1 MAVAMTA
8 KYWFDVRE
16 IIEALIKPVNKTCV
30 VYVFS
35 DELDRVLYV
44 GKTLNPL
51 ERFGRHCKDK
61 EWFAEIAYW
70 EIEYCADE
78 IDALNREDELI
89 KELQPIY
96 NKTKNR
102 RNRPCSQKTK
112 RYWKNVTTQDV
123 IRQVKQEMG
132 MSSLDSYTSLPITQ
146 LQQFVK
152 RRDELLDLR
161 QVVLMQQGH
170 L

>member
-1 MAVAMTA
+1 MTA

-16 IIEALIKPVNKTCV
+16 IIEALKKPVNKTCV

-61 EWFAEIAYW
+61 DWFAEIAYW

-78 IDALNREDELI
+78 VDALNREAELI
-89 KELQPIY
+89 DELQPIY
-96 NKTKNR
+96 NINKNQR
-102 RNRPCSQKTK
+102 HRSPSQKTK
-112 RYWKNVTTQDV
+112 HYWKNVTTQDV

-132 MSSLDSYTSLPITQ
+132 LSYLDSYMRLPWPE
-146 LQQFVK
+146 LQQFIK

-161 QVVLMQQGH
+161 QVVLLQQGH

>member
-1 MAVAMTA
+1 MTT

-16 IIEALIKPVNKTCV
+16 IIEALIKPVNKNCA

-35 DELDRVLYV
+35 DTDDRVLYV

-61 EWFAEIAYW
+61 DWFAEIAYW

-78 IDALNREDELI
+78 NDALNREAELI

-96 NKTKNR
+96 NKAKNS
-102 RNRPCSQKTK
+102 RNRQCSQKTK
-112 RYWKNVTTQDV
+112 RYWKSVTTQDV

-132 MSSLDSYTSLPITQ
+132 MSSLDSYMSLPITD
-146 LQQFVK
+146 LQHFVK

>member
-1 MAVAMTA
+1 MAVAMRA

-35 DELDRVLYV
+35 DERDRVLYV

-70 EIEYCADE
+70 EIEYCANE
-78 IDALNREDELI
+78 VDALNREAELI
-89 KELQPIY
+89 DELQPIY
-96 NKTKNR
+96 NKAKNR
-102 RNRPCSQKTK
+102 RFRSPSQKTK
-112 RYWKNVTTQDV
+112 RYWKSVTTHDV

-132 MSSLDSYTSLPITQ
+132 LSTLDSYMSLPITE
-146 LQQFVK
+146 LQQFIK

-161 QVVLMQQGH
+161 QIVLMQQGH